1 VGRRG
6 CEGFGTW
13 EMVVWGIEEEGID
26 NGIYRV
32 WLCTVKC
39 IPSVA
44 HIRAK
49 VTGVALK
56 TPILTL

>member
-1 VGRRG
+1 
-6 CEGFGTW
+6 
-13 EMVVWGIEEEGID
+13 MVVWGIEEEGID